1 MTNKD
6 LELSKE
12 GIKLS
17 YRRFLSDAA
26 SGIIILIAVI
36 LYYPSVIRVPA
47 NIEIFVY
54 VLLIILTI
62 PLGFVINYFSFLFFS
77 DLSNKC
83 EVFWLDKNCFFIRST
98 KTAFDFDICEEFF
111 NQGQG
116 KWTKKKWTFVTRR
129 FEKVL
134 EVYYPDHI
142 ERLES
147 NVGIEIFC
155 RNISLLSLVFI
166 IIIFPYSKM
175 LAIMSLF
182 LSAIL
187 IIISSIISFYR
198 FLGIL
203 NITYILYLRCEHFEK
218 MKPDLFK
225 ITNCLIRNS

>member
-26 SGIIILIAVI
+26 SGIIILIGVI

-62 PLGFVINYFSFLFFS
+62 PLGFVINYFSFFLFS

-83 EVFWLDKNCFFIRST
+83 EVFWLNKNWFFIRST
-98 KTAFDFDICEEFF
+98 KIAFEFEICEQFF
-111 NQGQG
+111 NSGQG
-116 KWTKKKWTFVTRR
+116 KWTKEYWTFVTRR

-147 NVGIEIFC
+147 IVGIEIFC

-175 LAIMSLF
+175 LAIVSLF

-198 FLGIL
+198 FLNIL
-203 NITYILYLRCEHFEK
+203 NITYILCLRCEHFEK
-218 MKPDLFK
+218 MKHDLFK
-225 ITNCLIRNS
+225 MTNCLIRNS